1 MKGDVL
7 ITATVNSQPINDRE
21 RLPCK
26 SPDYDING
34 AVSLADFITF
44 GQDWGKYKW
53 RSDFTG
59 DGGLVG
65 LGDFIVFG
73 QHWAH

>member
-7 ITATVNSQPINDRE
+7 ITATVNSQPINDVE

-26 SPDYDING
+26 SPDYDLSGRVDIG
-34 AVSLADFITF
+34 DFITF

-59 DGGLVG
+59 NGGLVDI
-65 LGDFIVFG
+65 GDFITFG
-73 QHWAH
+73 QHWSH